1 MRGEM
6 FELITFII
14 LGIIVSAISII
25 FIRLRNKNLELLMV
39 LSQTIEDIEILR
51 EGYNG
56 DALVEKEHLISFLTQ
71 TREDA
76 FRYIEDLQKAIV
88 EYIEETEFDLENP
101 SDLSV
106 PRIKTALDKLKK
118 MMPEDIPND

>member
-1 MRGEM
+1 M

>member
-1 MRGEM
+1 M
-6 FELITFII
+6 FELITFVV
-14 LGIIVSAISII
+14 LTVIVSSISII
-25 FIRLRNKNLELLMV
+25 FIRLKNKNLELLMI
-39 LSQTIEDIEILR
+39 LDQTIEDIDILR
-51 EGYNG
+51 QGFNG

-76 FRYIEDLQKAIV
+76 FRYIEDIQKAV
-88 EYIEETEFDLENP
+88 NEYIEEVEFDLENP

-118 MMPEDIPND
+118 IMPEDIPND